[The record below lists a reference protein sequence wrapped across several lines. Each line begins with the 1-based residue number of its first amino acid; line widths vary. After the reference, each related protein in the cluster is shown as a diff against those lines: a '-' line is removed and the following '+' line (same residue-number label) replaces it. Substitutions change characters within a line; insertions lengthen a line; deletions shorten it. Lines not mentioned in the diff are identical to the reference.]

1 MTAIM
6 CGDDHVAIST
16 IHTALQMD
24 IPVPEK
30 LSIVGF
36 SDIQL
41 AAYIPTP
48 LTTVRQDT
56 EKLARSAVDLLMKRV
71 GNSNENPITIKI
83 QTSIVERQSVL
94 SRT

>member
-16 IHTALQMD
+16 IHTALQMG

-30 LSIVGF
+30 LSIVG

-56 EKLARSAVDLLMKRV
+56 RSLLDRPL
-71 GNSNENPITIKI
+71 NC
-83 QTSIVERQSVL
+83 
-94 SRT
+94 

>member
-16 IHTALQMD
+16 IHTALQMG

-41 AAYIPTP
+41 AAYIPTRLRRFDKIPRSLLDRP
-48 LTTVRQDT
+48 L
-56 EKLARSAVDLLMKRV
+56 
-71 GNSNENPITIKI
+71 NC
-83 QTSIVERQSVL
+83 
-94 SRT
+94 